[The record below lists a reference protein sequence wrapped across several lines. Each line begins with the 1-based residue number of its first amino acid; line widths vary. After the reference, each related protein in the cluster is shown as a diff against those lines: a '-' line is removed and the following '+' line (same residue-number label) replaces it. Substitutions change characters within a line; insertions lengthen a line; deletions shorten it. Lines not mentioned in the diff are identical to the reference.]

1 MPPLHG
7 EFDSRHEL
15 TRPGRLPLSGMLC
28 PEVWICVGVREAKIC
43 RDTNPGG
50 AGRLKLLLGTVV
62 ESNCSVQTV
71 AQHRI
76 TVCSDPQS
84 RSMHFCPSHA
94 LAITRRSRR
103 SITITTCNVADA
115 RCRQPANRSI
125 QLLCTKVRPRRQQ
138 AYDLRMHEFSNF
150 RASFDPRVHRRWLQR
165 CFRQE
170 ESRSCTETDLET
182 SQLEKLRESIN
193 HQTGII
199 MIGGFLLFGLNGS
212 QCNQHA
218 KGDKRKSGQD
228 TSRVR
233 RPKLSR
239 VEGRDSPT
247 LCAYSVSLSANW
259 EVVKEK
265 TALAA
270 RCSLQTLLPQTT
282 CVYECSKGPT
292 PMTSDVGSTL
302 TFSTRQHR

>member
-1 MPPLHG
+1 MPPPHG

-15 TRPGRLPLSGMLC
+15 TRPWRLPLSGMLC

-115 RCRQPANRSI
+115 RCRQPANYNCRARKCDHDASRHTISECTSSQISVQASIPGFTGVGFNVAFATRKAAAAPRPTSKLRS
-125 QLLCTKVRPRRQQ
+125 
-138 AYDLRMHEFSNF
+138 
-150 RASFDPRVHRRWLQR
+150 
-165 CFRQE
+165 
-170 ESRSCTETDLET
+170 SRSFGNP
-182 SQLEKLRESIN
+182 SIIK
-193 HQTGII
+193 Q
-199 MIGGFLLFGLNGS
+199 
-212 QCNQHA
+212 A
-218 KGDKRKSGQD
+218 
-228 TSRVR
+228 
-233 RPKLSR
+233 
-239 VEGRDSPT
+239 
-247 LCAYSVSLSANW
+247 SL
-259 EVVKEK
+259 
-265 TALAA
+265 
-270 RCSLQTLLPQTT
+270 
-282 CVYECSKGPT
+282 
-292 PMTSDVGSTL
+292 
-302 TFSTRQHR
+302 